1 MRWLICLLL
10 YSSIATAAPNLLSV
24 LTQTPFQNPIDTMR
38 NIENSTSG
46 VITHFAIDTN
56 NSPMRYLFTVLDP
69 KKHTVTQLEYCAVD
83 GVLIKRK
90 ATTYDSDK
98 HSELA
103 AINFISKNK
112 LLFSELV
119 ELAIHKNSVHLL
131 NAELDHDLGIS
142 YLELKLIDNNG
153 RYRLA
158 FDVEKLRPLP
168 LLKWY

>member
-1 MRWLICLLL
+1 MRWLICLIL
-10 YSSIATAAPNLLSV
+10 YCGLASAAPKPSTAAGQP
-24 LTQTPFQNPIDTMR
+24 QFQNPIDTMR
-38 NIENSTSG
+38 IIEKSIPG
-46 VITHFAIDTN
+46 VITHFSINTQR
-56 NSPMRYLFTVLDP
+56 SPMMYEFTVLDP
-69 KKHTVTQLEYCAVD
+69 KAHKLTKLEYCASSGELMAKTVHTY
-83 GVLIKRK
+83 LTK
-90 ATTYDSDK
+90 A

-103 AINFISKNK
+103 AISFITKNK
-112 LLFSELV
+112 LEFSELV

-142 YLELKLIDNNG
+142 YLELKLLDNNG

>member
-1 MRWLICLLL
+1 MRWLLCILL
-10 YSSIATAAPNLLSV
+10 YSNIATAAPNLLSV
-24 LTQTPFQNPIDTMR
+24 LTQAPFQNPIETMR
-38 NIENSTSG
+38 TIEKNTPG
-46 VITHFAIDTN
+46 VITHFAIDTDS
-56 NSPMRYLFTVLDP
+56 SPITYLFTVLDP
-69 KKHTVTQLEYCAVD
+69 KAQKITQLVYCAVD
-83 GVLIKRK
+83 GELMKRS
-90 ATTYDSDK
+90 ATSYDADQ

-142 YLELKLIDNNG
+142 YLELKLIDNKG

>member
-1 MRWLICLLL
+1 MRWLLCILL
-10 YSSIATAAPNLLSV
+10 YSSIASAAPNV
-24 LTQTPFQNPIDTMR
+24 LTGLTQAQYQNPIATMR
-38 NIENSTSG
+38 TIEKNVPG
-46 VITHFAIDTN
+46 VITHFTINTQH
-56 NSPMRYLFTVLDP
+56 SPMLYEFTVLNP
-69 KKHTVTQLEYCAVD
+69 KTHKLTQLDYCAESGELVN
-83 GVLIKRK
+83 KK
-90 ATTYDSDK
+90 AHTYHTNH

-103 AINFISKNK
+103 AISFITKNK
-112 LLFSELV
+112 LQFSELV

-142 YLELKLIDNNG
+142 YLELKLLDNKG

>member
-1 MRWLICLLL
+1 MQR
-10 YSSIATAAPNLLSV
+10 
-24 LTQTPFQNPIDTMR
+24 
-38 NIENSTSG
+38 
-46 VITHFAIDTN
+46 
-56 NSPMRYLFTVLDP
+56 PMN
-69 KKHTVTQLEYCAVD
+69 E
-83 GVLIKRK
+83 
-90 ATTYDSDK
+90 DK

-103 AINFISKNK
+103 AINFIAKNK

-158 FDVEKLRPLP
+158 FDVEKTASVTII
-168 LLKWY
+168 